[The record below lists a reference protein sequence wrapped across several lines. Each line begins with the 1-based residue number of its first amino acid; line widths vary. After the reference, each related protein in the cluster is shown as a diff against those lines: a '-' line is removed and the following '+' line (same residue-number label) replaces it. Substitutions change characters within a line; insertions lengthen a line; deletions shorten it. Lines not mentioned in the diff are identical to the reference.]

1 MDTWTP
7 LTDPLCAGVRHSAR
21 GRKSVSSISVPYFS
35 SQPTTY
41 EVMEGQ
47 AVNLACRVSQLGDN
61 TLIWKK
67 DGRMISAN
75 EKLIR

>member
-1 MDTWTP
+1 M
-7 LTDPLCAGVRHSAR
+7 
-21 GRKSVSSISVPYFS
+21 PYFS